1 MCIFCL
7 RVCRRVRDFILPGSL
22 LEVECGKTGLPTFHL
37 HFKVPE
43 ERDELEILRR
53 PLYVSVLD
61 HPGATPARYSQKHGT
76 TSQRGFL
83 FGFPNS
89 EMLTENWIFA
99 WI

>member
-1 MCIFCL
+1 MFL
-7 RVCRRVRDFILPGSL
+7 LPKSL
-22 LEVECGKTGLPTFHL
+22 QESKGFYSASKAEGKTGLPTFHL

-53 PLYVSVLD
+53 PLDVSVLD